1 MTKILFQFCHD
12 IICMD
17 VSKTSFYFQVYDHKE
32 ARSGKACYV
41 RVTARLLVDLVLF
54 RDKVRAPSGMPWLFL
69 TKAGAFIQPSVS
81 NIIAL
86 IQSKTY
92 GIM

>member
-1 MTKILFQFCHD
+1 M
-12 IICMD
+12 
-17 VSKTSFYFQVYDHKE
+17 
-32 ARSGKACYV
+32 
-41 RVTARLLVDLVLF
+41 VTARLLVDLVLF

-81 NIIAL
+81 KIIAL

-92 GIM
+92 GIMSNPGQRDAHGDRVPLPLGLD